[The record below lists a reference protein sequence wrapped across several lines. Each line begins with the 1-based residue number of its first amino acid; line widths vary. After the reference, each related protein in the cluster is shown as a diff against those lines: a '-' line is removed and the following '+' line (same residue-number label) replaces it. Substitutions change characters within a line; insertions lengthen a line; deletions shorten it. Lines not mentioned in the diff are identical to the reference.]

1 MTDKLLILRKLLSR
15 AYATEFKRFLDDID
29 YIRSQCQGC
38 VIGHGSQ
45 LQHPLCIDWSGNCTD
60 KLMSCLSDLVKKISL
75 SNVHST
81 FLALSLQACIDP
93 NHAGF
98 DIEGKENVFDKDNP
112 QDTDYAWVEL
122 VSESYEDLCRKNEI
136 EKCIAE

>member
-1 MTDKLLILRKLLSR
+1 MDKHRILRKLLSR

-38 VIGHGSQ
+38 VIGHEPMGSF
-45 LQHPLCIDWSGNCTD
+45 S
-60 KLMSCLSDLVKKISL
+60 MSCLSDLAKKISL

-81 FLALSLQACIDP
+81 FLALSSQACIDP

-98 DIEGKENVFDKDNP
+98 DIDGKENVFDKDNP
-112 QDTDYAWVEL
+112 QDTDYAWVQL